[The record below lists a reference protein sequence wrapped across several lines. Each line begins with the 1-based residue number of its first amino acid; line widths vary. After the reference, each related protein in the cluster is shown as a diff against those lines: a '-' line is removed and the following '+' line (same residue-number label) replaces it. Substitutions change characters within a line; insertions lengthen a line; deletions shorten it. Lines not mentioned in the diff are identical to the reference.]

1 MPTNIIPAA
10 IPQFSPANGMITGPT
25 DGDPLLAAS
34 VNNAFIPLADRSV
47 TAWAGIRG
55 TRAAYH
61 QFVCDDGV
69 TYYWSGMAA
78 ARSTTRAFGEV
89 QIGDTIVSLGLTLA
103 ANSLYYIYARD
114 VGGVWDIVGHTT
126 APDPYR
132 RYMNGNEDYIF
143 LSYFATDS
151 GANPIPWTQWDTYYS
166 FTNPQILLTLGSM
179 GVYTTISTASILPPW
194 VELTRWQVRLLN
206 TDTAA
211 QCIASISKDGTTLGE
226 RDIVASRASA
236 VGSTFYAQAELDIP
250 INPSIGPSYKVVGG
264 SGQLSAYLVGA
275 HL

>member
-61 QFVCDDGV
+61 QFVCDDGAN
-69 TYYWSGMAA
+69 YYWAGMAA

-114 VGGVWDIVGHTT
+114 VAGVWDIVGSTT

-151 GANPIPWTQWDTYYS
+151 GANPIPWSQWDTYYS
-166 FTNPQILLTLGSM
+166 FNEQQPVLVGGSSAAFLAIPLPQ
-179 GVYTTISTASILPPW
+179 VPPW
-194 VELTRWQVRLLN
+194 VELVTMNVRIVSNDAVNLKQVDL
-206 TDTAA
+206 
-211 QCIASISKDGTTLGE
+211 SKDGVNVHRTVL
-226 RDIVASRASA
+226 V
-236 VGSTFYAQAELDIP
+236 
-250 INPSIGPSYKVVGG
+250 GPSPVGV
-264 SGQLSAYLVGA
+264 SIFQQSEMTVPCQPSSAGPFFRNTAGMNTVTAMLTGCYL
-275 HL
+275 